1 MRARNLILTAILM
14 AAPGLASATSVIFS
28 DGTFTKK
35 NYVQTPSATSP
46 GATIT
51 ERTCVVCG
59 DPGRGLLFSV
69 VFPADFGAVDLGVV
83 NTTWSYDPETQG
95 DITSID
101 ASVDKDFTVAPKSKN
116 EFVSTFR
123 PLIEQGGIY
132 YLASI
137 AGGSF
142 SPPVKTT
149 GWDAIG
155 ADDLTAS
162 DFDEYDFATG
172 TFFTADHP
180 NFDGGTM
187 LFGLAQISSSGL
199 YAGKD
204 SVEYDNLS
212 FTITSQVPEPAVWSM
227 MIFGT
232 AGIGL
237 ALRRRARARAF
248 ARARK

>member
-1 MRARNLILTAILM
+1 M
-14 AAPGLASATSVIFS
+14 ATPGLASATSVTFS
-28 DGTFTKK
+28 DGTFSKK
-35 NYVQTPSATSP
+35 HYVQTPSDTSP

-51 ERTCVVCG
+51 ERTCAACG

-69 VFPADFGAVDLGVV
+69 DFPNDYGAVDLGVV

-95 DITSID
+95 DITSLS
-101 ASVDKDFTVAPKSKN
+101 AWVDKDFTVAPKSKN
-116 EFVSTFR
+116 EFISTFH
-123 PLIEQGGIY
+123 PLIEQGGVY

-137 AGGSF
+137 AGGAF
-142 SPPVKTT
+142 PPPVKTT
-149 GWDAIG
+149 GWELIG
-155 ADDLTAS
+155 ADDLTAA

-172 TFFTADHP
+172 TFTDSDHP

-187 LFGLAQISSSGL
+187 LFGLAQISSSGA

-204 SVEYDNLS
+204 SVEFDNLS
-212 FTITSQVPEPAVWSM
+212 FSITSVPEPSIWAM
-227 MIFGT
+227 MIMGS

-237 ALRRRARARAF
+237 VSRRRARARAL